1 MTFTPSAINA
11 TRRLSTEASM
21 NIAKLKSGNA
31 YEYANLSKEM
41 SKIEIAHQLSVNK
54 IISDANEK
62 ILNKRET
69 TRKALTDVQS
79 NILLTEK
86 EKIERIAK
94 LKNDYA
100 KFRADTE
107 SSTLKATRDSNK
119 DIESRLNDIIIK
131 LDKDKLDAKQ
141 ELTSLIKNGQWDNLS
156 DINKNKLAK
165 RSGLTLGEIEGEKT
179 SAIYASVNTSLQ
191 AILGKDFIVTPKSS
205 KIIYDS
211 ALAYVAMGD
220 SVQVAIQKAINANI
234 KNLDEYT
241 ESQKYQADTRALDLA
256 KSQAAINSTNE
267 SIRASQSATRMAENK
282 AKQEAKNPWVSTGGV
297 NEDGFVLMYNKDNW
311 SIEYRK
317 PELVKSPEEWKSTK
331 GTELLDAPDGTVIPS
346 RLKEENKATNW
357 GKQCGEFA
365 NDVTWRI
372 PVWELAEQRKSAFTD
387 KVPVVGAQVFFSW
400 EWYDKKYGHVS
411 VVTKV
416 NKDASGNVVS
426 FDVRESN
433 LKNDWAV
440 GSRTNIPVS
449 KANWFYN
456 STDLAKRAWE
466 KLVTDDLDEMRLTGK
481 PSDVAANLLQSYGV
495 TDVTPIE
502 RTAYENT
509 AAAMKKQDFSP
520 AESKIAFG
528 LELFKQWKV
537 SPSMLDTGFIKK
549 VYSTQDE
556 ILDAIKLYSW
566 ATKVDRNQILTEL
579 KLMKG
584 IFTEDEKDV
593 EKPIIVDDKRKWVPS
608 QFFIEQVD
616 EKDINKGFV
625 IKQITEIDEPWFG
638 EVESADVKSNTIL
651 TIPPR
656 LK

>member
-1 MTFTPSAINA
+1 
-11 TRRLSTEASM
+11 M

-297 NEDGFVLMYNKDNW
+297 NEDGFVLMYNKDN
-311 SIEYRK
+311 
-317 PELVKSPEEWKSTK
+317 
-331 GTELLDAPDGTVIPS
+331 
-346 RLKEENKATNW
+346 
-357 GKQCGEFA
+357 
-365 NDVTWRI
+365 
-372 PVWELAEQRKSAFTD
+372 
-387 KVPVVGAQVFFSW
+387 
-400 EWYDKKYGHVS
+400 
-411 VVTKV
+411 
-416 NKDASGNVVS
+416 
-426 FDVRESN
+426 
-433 LKNDWAV
+433 
-440 GSRTNIPVS
+440 
-449 KANWFYN
+449 
-456 STDLAKRAWE
+456 
-466 KLVTDDLDEMRLTGK
+466 
-481 PSDVAANLLQSYGV
+481 
-495 TDVTPIE
+495 
-502 RTAYENT
+502 
-509 AAAMKKQDFSP
+509 
-520 AESKIAFG
+520 
-528 LELFKQWKV
+528 
-537 SPSMLDTGFIKK
+537 
-549 VYSTQDE
+549 
-556 ILDAIKLYSW
+556 
-566 ATKVDRNQILTEL
+566 
-579 KLMKG
+579 
-584 IFTEDEKDV
+584 
-593 EKPIIVDDKRKWVPS
+593 
-608 QFFIEQVD
+608 
-616 EKDINKGFV
+616 
-625 IKQITEIDEPWFG
+625 
-638 EVESADVKSNTIL
+638 
-651 TIPPR
+651 
-656 LK
+656 